1 MVPRWRVV
9 LRSVAA
15 AALCVVATALVY
27 LVSVR
32 TSWGQQVGNDALAG
46 RSQAGPE
53 SHRAGLDL
61 LGTISVMSLAA
72 SAVGLMLLAAVR
84 ERWLV
89 AVGVA
94 VLIGGANLNTQV
106 LKRYVLGRP
115 DLLAG
120 PAEFLSNSLP
130 SGHATV
136 AATLALGLLLVAP
149 RSLRSVALVA
159 GALYAG
165 GVGVAVLATG
175 WHRAGDAVAAWGVA
189 GAWTFAVIAA
199 LAALSPR
206 VAASPAAPPGRPG
219 SGTGASA
226 AGGPS
231 TGGPS
236 TGASGSAGP
245 STADDSAATARA
257 ARAAQAQRRWS
268 ERTSWLLGV
277 GAVVTLAVW
286 AAGLLVAL
294 AFRHSTIDQVR
305 NGAAFWSGCA
315 WIVGSLLGLLALV
328 VWCLREVP
336 VDGPAPPRFSRPRPT
351 PEEIGSGGRVLFPR
365 K

>member
-9 LRSVAA
+9 LRSAVA

-46 RSQAGPE
+46 RGQAGPE

-61 LGTISVMSLAA
+61 LGTISVMSLVA
-72 SAVGLMLLAAVR
+72 SAVGLILLAAVR
-84 ERWLV
+84 RRWLV

-94 VLIGGANLNTQV
+94 VLIGGANLTTQV
-106 LKRYVLGRP
+106 LKRFVLGRP

-136 AATLALGLLLVAP
+136 AASLALGLLLVAP
-149 RSLRSVALVA
+149 PSLRTVALVA

-189 GAWTFAVIAA
+189 GAWTFAVVGA

-206 VAASPAAPPGRPG
+206 KPATAAVRAGSGSRSAAAAS
-219 SGTGASA
+219 STTSTSA
-226 AGGPS
+226 A
-231 TGGPS
+231 
-236 TGASGSAGP
+236 AAGSAGAGSAGAP
-245 STADDSAATARA
+245 GSAASADSATAARA

-286 AAGLLVAL
+286 ASGLLVAL
-294 AFRHSTIDQVR
+294 VFRHSTIDQVR

-328 VWCLREVP
+328 VWCLREAP
-336 VDGPAPPRFSRPRPT
+336 VDSAALARPAKPRQAPVAASLSR
-351 PEEIGSGGRVLFPR
+351 